1 MSNKVDTGELLV
13 VPPFPWAAAVAAA
26 LTLGA
31 GFAVGLWCFAHRE
44 NLWGGLAIAAGFGLV
59 WAMNR
64 NWPGLRERHLRKK
77 ARRDARH
84 LIKSSRK
91 LINRHARKIKA
102 PDGAQRL
109 EMAMKRVEEALKA
122 RPDAPGL
129 GSAVKELDE
138 LLDRYLAFAR
148 KSPTR
153 EYVES
158 IGVAVLIALLL
169 RAFVIEAFKIP
180 SGSMIPTL
188 MVGDHIFVNKYIY
201 GLRIPFA
208 DPAKNR
214 KVLERAPNRGDVIV
228 FTNPREPDK
237 DFIKRVVGLPGDR
250 LEIRGGVLHING
262 KPQERAFSGE
272 YVYEDYNEYTRK
284 SYPAE
289 TRLYREK
296 IDGRIEHAVIQR
308 KDAPV
313 LRDEGPWYVQPG
325 HIFVM
330 GDNRDNSAD
339 SRAEGGPG
347 QIPFSYIKGRAM
359 FVWLSLG
366 GPYGIRF
373 SRLGRT
379 IE

>member
-13 VPPFPWAAAVAAA
+13 VPPFPWSAAVAAA
-26 LTLGA
+26 VALGG

-77 ARRDARH
+77 ARRDA
-84 LIKSSRK
+84 KSLVRSARK
-91 LINRHARKIKA
+91 LLASRHARRIKA

-109 EMAMKRVEEALKA
+109 EQSMKRVEETLKA
-122 RPDAPGL
+122 PSDAPGL
-129 GSAVKELDE
+129 GTAVKELDE
-138 LLDRYLAFAR
+138 MLDRYLGFAR
-148 KSPTR
+148 KSPSR

-188 MVGDHIFVNKYIY
+188 LVGDHIFVNKYIY

-208 DPAKNR
+208 DPARTHKI
-214 KVLERAPNRGDVIV
+214 LERAPNRGDVIV

-250 LEIRGGVLHING
+250 IQIRGGVLEING
-262 KPQERAFSGE
+262 KPQDRSFTGE
-272 YVYEDYNEYTRK
+272 YVYEDYNEYTRR

-289 TRLYREK
+289 TRLYRES
-296 IDGRIEHAVIQR
+296 IEGTAHAVIQR

-313 LRDEGPWYVQPG
+313 LRDEGPWYVEPG

-339 SRAEGGPG
+339 SRAESGPG

-373 SRLGRT
+373 SRLGKT